1 MTKVTLRKKDISGNR
16 QSLYLDYYPPI
27 ANPETGK
34 PTRREFL
41 GLYLYNSA
49 KKAIEKQEN
58 KDTEAIAEN
67 IRAKRLLEIQ
77 NRQFGFLSKD
87 KLNAN
92 FIEYFK
98 ALAEKRK
105 ASNHDNWI
113 SAYHHLIKFSGGT
126 LRFADLDERFC
137 NDFKEYILKAPSNG
151 STEKTLSQNSA
162 HGYFNKLKATLKQA
176 YKDGL
181 LQTDLNSKIDRIKEA
196 ETEKQFL
203 TIEELNKLVKE
214 DCAMPILKTAALFSA
229 LTGLRFSDIE
239 KLTWGQVQHS
249 ETGGYYLQFRQKKT
263 GGVEVTPISEQAFNL
278 LGIRKEPIDIIFER
292 LKYSAQTNMYLKFW
306 LLKAGITKHITFHC
320 FRHTYATLQ
329 LSLGTDIYTVSK
341 MLGHREIRT
350 TQVYAKVIDRTKQE
364 AANKIKLDI

>member
-27 ANPETGK
+27 ANPDTGK

-41 GLYLYNSA
+41 GLYLYNNA

-113 SAYHHLIKFSGGT
+113 SAYHHLITYT
-126 LRFADLDERFC
+126 L
-137 NDFKEYILKAPSNG
+137 
-151 STEKTLSQNSA
+151 
-162 HGYFNKLKATLKQA
+162 
-176 YKDGL
+176 
-181 LQTDLNSKIDRIKEA
+181 
-196 ETEKQFL
+196 
-203 TIEELNKLVKE
+203 
-214 DCAMPILKTAALFSA
+214 
-229 LTGLRFSDIE
+229 
-239 KLTWGQVQHS
+239 
-249 ETGGYYLQFRQKKT
+249 
-263 GGVEVTPISEQAFNL
+263 
-278 LGIRKEPIDIIFER
+278 
-292 LKYSAQTNMYLKFW
+292 
-306 LLKAGITKHITFHC
+306 
-320 FRHTYATLQ
+320 
-329 LSLGTDIYTVSK
+329 
-341 MLGHREIRT
+341 
-350 TQVYAKVIDRTKQE
+350 
-364 AANKIKLDI
+364 